1 MHNPKGKKIVL
12 GVRRKPN
19 GSYAAAAN
27 FLTKPVAAE
36 FPVFL
41 NSDKIPS
48 VPLDY
53 KVPANNGLV
62 DILTNNAHLN
72 KSRF

>member
-1 MHNPKGKKIVL
+1 MHNPQGKKIVI

-19 GSYAAAAN
+19 GGYAAAAD
-27 FLTKPVAAE
+27 FFTKPVAAE

-48 VPLDY
+48 VSLNH
-53 KVPANNGLV
+53 KVPVNNG
-62 DILTNNAHLN
+62 
-72 KSRF
+72 

>member
-19 GSYAAAAN
+19 GSYATAAN

-48 VPLDY
+48 VPPRL
-53 KVPANNGLV
+53 
-62 DILTNNAHLN
+62 
-72 KSRF
+72 